1 VENGMRLFRERR
13 RRIGSD
19 ASVPFLDT
27 LIGCEAVPVGADE
40 LPGPRR
46 GDGSGD
52 GSPPGAHIV
61 RGGSTMATKPKKSE
75 AAAKKSKKSSATAKS
90 KKVSTAAAKAKAS
103 DLSGLKI
110 VVEGD
115 SWERLPNFGPKSLP
129 IVGGSGY
136 DLSRALTDIG
146 LEVENLAYWG
156 DELADIV
163 RIKDYMAALRQT
175 GAKAFLLGGGGN
187 DLLSGGRMSN
197 WVHLYTPGLAIA
209 DYLKQDFYD
218 ALSRVMAN
226 YWIALNDVVDAPDLE
241 DVHVFVHGYDYA
253 RPMKLGWIGE
263 PLARMG
269 IDEYHE
275 DIQTGIVAIMI
286 DEFNR
291 RLAKLASHYDRVHY
305 VDFRN
310 RVGDRWH
317 DELHPRKEAFVD
329 LGADLAAAIAAAI

>member
-1 VENGMRLFRERR
+1 MARKPKK
-13 RRIGSD
+13 
-19 ASVPFLDT
+19 ADT
-27 LIGCEAVPVGADE
+27 ATAAPKKSSSA
-40 LPGPRR
+40 
-46 GDGSGD
+46 
-52 GSPPGAHIV
+52 
-61 RGGSTMATKPKKSE
+61 ATKPKKASI
-75 AAAKKSKKSSATAKS
+75 
-90 KKVSTAAAKAKAS
+90 AAAKAKKSA
-103 DLSGLKI
+103 LSGVRI

-129 IVGGSGY
+129 IVGGTGY
-136 DLSRALTDIG
+136 DLSRALTDLG
-146 LEVENLAYWG
+146 FAVENLAYWG

-175 GAKAFLLGGGGN
+175 KAKAFLLGGGGN
-187 DLLSGGRMSN
+187 DLLSGGRMAN
-197 WVHLYTPGLAIA
+197 WVHLYTPGLSAA
-209 DYLKQDFYD
+209 EHVKLDFHD

-226 YWIALNDVVDAPDLE
+226 YWIAMNDVVDAPELK

-269 IDEYHE
+269 IDEFHE
-275 DIQTGIVAIMI
+275 DLQTGIVKVMI

-291 RLAKLASHYDRVHY
+291 RLEKLASHYDRVHY

-317 DELHPRKEAFVD
+317 DELHPRKEAFAD
-329 LGADLAAAIAAAI
+329 LGADLAAAIAAVV